1 MWPTMNFFRIVIS
14 LEKVLNSHMQIKGF
28 ENKTTTVETPNDR
41 GDIEKPLKEQ
51 EPRSQR
57 VDINVLKSKL
67 RERENVILRKNVT
80 ILISCLALI
89 IIAGICVT
97 YL

>member
-1 MWPTMNFFRIVIS
+1 
-14 LEKVLNSHMQIKGF
+14 MQIKGF
-28 ENKTTTVETPNDR
+28 ENKSSTIETPNDS
-41 GDIEKPLKEQ
+41 GSFEKPFENLTKQ
-51 EPRSQR
+51 NKR

-67 RERENVILRKNVT
+67 REKENFILKKNII

-89 IIAGICVT
+89 IIAGIGVT